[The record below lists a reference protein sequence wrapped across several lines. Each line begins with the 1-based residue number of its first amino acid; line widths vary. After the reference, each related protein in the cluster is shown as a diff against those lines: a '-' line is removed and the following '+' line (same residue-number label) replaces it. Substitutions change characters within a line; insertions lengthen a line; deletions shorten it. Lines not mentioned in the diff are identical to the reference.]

1 MLTVELLKCKI
12 EKDKDSFFKMFKA
25 FKTIIFL
32 QIALDFLRLESLFL
46 VVFFLENKLS
56 SLL

>member
-32 QIALDFLRLESLFL
+32 QIALHFLRLESLFL
-46 VVFFLENKLS
+46 VVFLLENKLS

>member
-32 QIALDFLRLESLFL
+32 QIALHFLRLESLFL
-46 VVFFLENKLS
+46 VVFFLEN
-56 SLL
+56 